1 MKMNSLL
8 SRSVAIKE
16 IFEVPREA
24 HARFDATVRKYHYF
38 IHIHKNPFKRL
49 YSFEYLYH
57 ALNYEM
63 MQKVATKLLD
73 FNEFLPLIKL
83 DKEHKKTKC
92 TLYTSELIQLSETE
106 WRYEVSANRFLHNMV
121 RRIVGTML
129 LVGRDKLSFD
139 EFVESMEAQTEMKYI
154 QLAPSNGLHL
164 VDITYPFLSEKQTE
178 ILL

>member
-1 MKMNSLL
+1 
-8 SRSVAIKE
+8 
-16 IFEVPREA
+16 
-24 HARFDATVRKYHYF
+24 
-38 IHIHKNPFKRL
+38 
-49 YSFEYLYH
+49 
-57 ALNYEM
+57 
-63 MQKVATKLLD
+63 
-73 FNEFLPLIKL
+73 LIKL